1 MSETIA
7 RSIVLGKKPD
17 GIPDTLKIKL
27 PDGTEGLLPV
37 TFQYRTRSEF
47 GQFLDGIFGVEPPS
61 FDGVSSTAAHQQQ
74 RAVVQ
79 LNGQYIHGCL
89 KDWGLDAPFTL
100 QSCIQLADELPG
112 AVQELM
118 DTYRRLTVEGRRG
131 N

>member
-37 TFQYRTRSEF
+37 TFKYRTRTEF
-47 GQFLDGIFGVEPPS
+47 GEFLDSIFGAELPA
-61 FDGVSSTAAHQQQ
+61 FDGTSKNASTQQQ
-74 RAVVQ
+74 RATVQ
-79 LNGQYIHGCL
+79 INGQYIHGCL

-112 AVQELM
+112 AVQQIM
-118 DTYRRLTVEGRRG
+118 DNYRRLTMEGRLG

>member
-37 TFQYRTRSEF
+37 TFKYRTRTEF
-47 GQFLDGIFGVEPPS
+47 GEFLDSIFGAELPA
-61 FDGVSSTAAHQQQ
+61 FDGTSKNASGQQQ
-74 RAVVQ
+74 RATVQ
-79 LNGQYIHGCL
+79 INGQYIYGCL

-100 QSCIQLADELPG
+100 QACIQLADELPG
-112 AVQELM
+112 AVQSIM
-118 DTYRRLTVEGRRG
+118 DTYRRLTMEGRLG

>member
-1 MSETIA
+1 MSEAIA

-27 PDGTEGLLPV
+27 PDGTDGLLPV
-37 TFQYRTRSEF
+37 TFKYRTRTEF
-47 GQFLDGIFGVEPPS
+47 GEFLDGVFGTEPPE
-61 FDGVSSTAAHQQQ
+61 FDGTAKTAAQQQQ
-74 RAVVQ
+74 RATVQ

-100 QSCIQLADELPG
+100 QACIQLADELPA
-112 AVQELM
+112 AVQEIM

>member
-17 GIPDTLKIKL
+17 GIPHTLKIKL

-37 TFQYRTRSEF
+37 TFKYRTRTEF
-47 GQFLDGIFGVEPPS
+47 GGFVDSVFGTEPPA
-61 FDGVSSTAAHQQQ
+61 FDGTAKTAAQQQQ
-74 RAVVQ
+74 RATVQ

-89 KDWGLDAPFTL
+89 KDWGLDAPFGL
-100 QSCIQLADELPG
+100 QACIQLADELPG
-112 AVQELM
+112 AVQEIM
-118 DTYRRLTVEGRRG
+118 DTYRRLMVEGRRG

>member
-1 MSETIA
+1 MSEAIA

-17 GIPDTLKIKL
+17 GIPDTLKIKM

-37 TFQYRTRSEF
+37 TFKYRTRTEF
-47 GQFLDGIFGVEPPS
+47 GEFLDSIFGAEPPP
-61 FDGVSSTAAHQQQ
+61 FDGTAKTAAKQQQ
-74 RAVVQ
+74 RANVQ

-100 QSCIQLADELPG
+100 QACIQLADELPG
-112 AVQELM
+112 AVQEIM
-118 DTYRRLTVEGRRG
+118 DTYRRLTVEGRLG

>member
-17 GIPDTLKIKL
+17 GIPDTLKIKM

-37 TFQYRTRSEF
+37 TFKYRTRTEF
-47 GQFLDGIFGVEPPS
+47 GEFLDGIFGAEPPP
-61 FDGVSSTAAHQQQ
+61 FDGTSKTASTQQQ
-74 RAVVQ
+74 RATVQ
-79 LNGQYIHGCL
+79 INGQYIHGCL

>member
-1 MSETIA
+1 MSENIA

-37 TFQYRTRSEF
+37 TFKYRTRTEF
-47 GQFLDGIFGVEPPS
+47 GEFLDSIFGADLPA
-61 FDGVSSTAAHQQQ
+61 FDGTSKTASAQQQ
-74 RAVVQ
+74 RATVQ
-79 LNGQYIHGCL
+79 LNGQYIRGCL
-89 KDWGLDAPFTL
+89 KDWGLDAPFTI

-112 AVQELM
+112 AVQQIM
-118 DTYRRLTVEGRRG
+118 DTYRRLTMEGRLG